1 MNIAH
6 EVKTSVYSREEVVRK
21 NPDIII
27 IAKMGM
33 AGEQEKGAWVK
44 YKTIR
49 AVQTKRIYT
58 VDPYRFCSPTPLSF
72 VEQVKELVRL
82 FHGAQ

>member
-1 MNIAH
+1 M
-6 EVKTSVYSREEVVRK
+6 
-21 NPDIII
+21 II
-27 IAKMGM
+27 IAQMGM
-33 AGEQEKGAWVK
+33 AGEREKDAWLK

-49 AVQTKRIYT
+49 AVQTKRIYM

-82 FHGAQ
+82 FHGPE